1 MSILKLT
8 YPWVTAAALLVG
20 CSSKQ
25 STSSTNALGSEF
37 TAAFR
42 QAHDHRD
49 LEAMSKLFCWDRVT
63 PEIRKS
69 TEDYLRGAFDDK
81 IVDIKLTTE
90 HPQGRPD
97 VYVRNGITYRFNLP
111 VVAELVVQNPPLPKE
126 AFSGTYYPLGTR
138 DGRYLIAQMAPVQGS
153 EAQERPAPS
162 GLPEQ
167 TSQPSQSGKTTEAAQ
182 PTVVPAETVLMVR
195 LGEDLGLKTI
205 KAGGKFSAT
214 VAQPV
219 VVDGVIVI
227 PAGSRVQ
234 GIVAKKG
241 DYSPDVTLTSVTVNG
256 RPQKISTGYMTFN
269 EGVVFPAGSEMKFE
283 FVFPLKLAE

>member
-1 MSILKLT
+1 MSILKLACL
-8 YPWVTAAALLVG
+8 WATATALLVG
-20 CSSKQ
+20 CTSKQ
-25 STSSTNALGSEF
+25 STSTNALGSEF
-37 TAAFR
+37 MAAFR

-63 PEIRKS
+63 PEIRKI

-126 AFSGTYYPLGTR
+126 ASSGTYYPLGTK
-138 DGRYLIAQMAPVQGS
+138 DGRYLIAQMAPVEGP
-153 EAQERPAPS
+153 EARERTAPS

-167 TSQPSQSGKTTEAAQ
+167 TSQPSQSGKTSEVAQ
-182 PTVVPAETVLMVR
+182 PTVVPAGTVLMVR
-195 LGEDLGLKTI
+195 LGEDLGLKTT

-219 VVDGVIVI
+219 VVDGVTVI
-227 PAGSRVQ
+227 PAGSPVQ
-234 GIVAKKG
+234 GIVTKKG

-256 RPQKISTGYMTFN
+256 RPQKISTGYVTFN
-269 EGVVFPAGSEMKFE
+269 EDVVFPARSEMKFE
-283 FVFPLKLAE
+283 FVFPLKLTK